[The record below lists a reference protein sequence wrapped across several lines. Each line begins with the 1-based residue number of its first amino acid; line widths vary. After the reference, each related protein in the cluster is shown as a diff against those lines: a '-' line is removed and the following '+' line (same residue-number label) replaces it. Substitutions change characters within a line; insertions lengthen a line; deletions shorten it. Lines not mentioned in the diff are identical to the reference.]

1 MRTPLQTRCN
11 CSVCISV
18 LDAVVKEVGCLS
30 LASAIE
36 MEKDLRFLLLRN
48 TFHGVL
54 YYAVRCI
61 CSIAETLND
70 SNIASGALQISRRF
84 VKLLGELCE
93 KEVLT
98 AGDRAHVSSSLF
110 VLGHLARFG
119 ADTLE
124 ASAEEAVSPANLLHF
139 FRHFLQRSSTLEFDL
154 KRGALQA
161 CGFLF
166 VSRPHLMLDSQGGLE
181 KVPWMESCAQRSAP
195 VLSGT

>member
-1 MRTPLQTRCN
+1 MVSDHPISLELFAMHLVYMCSARQIHSSVMDENPLAFATALQPYIKRHENTTSNAMQLQC
-11 CSVCISV
+11 CISV

-84 VKLLGELCE
+84 VKLLRALR
-93 KEVLT
+93 KECSLLVTVLT
-98 AGDRAHVSSSLF
+98 Y
-110 VLGHLARFG
+110 
-119 ADTLE
+119 
-124 ASAEEAVSPANLLHF
+124 PA
-139 FRHFLQRSSTLEFDL
+139 HFLSL
-154 KRGALQA
+154 
-161 CGFLF
+161 
-166 VSRPHLMLDSQGGLE
+166 VI
-181 KVPWMESCAQRSAP
+181 
-195 VLSGT
+195 

>member
-1 MRTPLQTRCN
+1 MDENPLAFATALQPYIKRHENTTSNAMQLQC
-11 CSVCISV
+11 CISV

-30 LASAIE
+30 LALSPLE

-93 KEVLT
+93 KKCSLLVTVLT
-98 AGDRAHVSSSLF
+98 YPGSL
-110 VLGHLARFG
+110 
-119 ADTLE
+119 
-124 ASAEEAVSPANLLHF
+124 
-139 FRHFLQRSSTLEFDL
+139 
-154 KRGALQA
+154 
-161 CGFLF
+161 
-166 VSRPHLMLDSQGGLE
+166 
-181 KVPWMESCAQRSAP
+181 
-195 VLSGT
+195 LSLVI